1 MPLKYTG
8 KFTQKR
14 DGEERG
20 TLRLTV
26 LPAKPGWFQPSTEY
40 PPATQTETVLYCSSL
55 NLTGYGIC

>member
-1 MPLKYTG
+1 MPLKYAG

-40 PPATQTETVLYCSSL
+40 PPATQTDKQFYTALV
-55 NLTGYGIC
+55 